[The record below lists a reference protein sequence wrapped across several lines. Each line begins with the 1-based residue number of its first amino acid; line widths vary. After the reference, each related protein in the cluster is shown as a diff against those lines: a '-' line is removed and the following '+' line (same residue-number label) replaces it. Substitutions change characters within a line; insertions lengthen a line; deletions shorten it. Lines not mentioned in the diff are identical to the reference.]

1 MIPIKKQNINESDS
15 MSIHSLDSFIYDE
28 TTINPSNCQMRE
40 INLKTNSI
48 RDYKYK
54 AVGNYN
60 IGIPNDKNFS
70 IKKKILGKNGNYL
83 KQIII
88 KCAHPHNDYS
98 TKIRLRGKGS
108 GYKEG
113 ENKEES
119 NIPLQLCISSQDI
132 RAFHDCC
139 LEIEKLLNKIYFEY
153 YVYQYNVMN
162 QKFQNTQ
169 YRYPITMKKIDK
181 QTYLIDRKI

>member
-60 IGIPNDKNFS
+60 IGIPNEKNFP
-70 IKKKILGKNGNYL
+70 IKKKILGKKGKNL
-83 KQIII
+83 KEIIV
-88 KCAHPHNDYS
+88 KCEQPC
-98 TKIRLRGKGS
+98 K
-108 GYKEG
+108 
-113 ENKEES
+113 
-119 NIPLQLCISSQDI
+119 
-132 RAFHDCC
+132 DC
-139 LEIEKLLNKIYFEY
+139 
-153 YVYQYNVMN
+153 
-162 QKFQNTQ
+162 
-169 YRYPITMKKIDK
+169 
-181 QTYLIDRKI
+181 